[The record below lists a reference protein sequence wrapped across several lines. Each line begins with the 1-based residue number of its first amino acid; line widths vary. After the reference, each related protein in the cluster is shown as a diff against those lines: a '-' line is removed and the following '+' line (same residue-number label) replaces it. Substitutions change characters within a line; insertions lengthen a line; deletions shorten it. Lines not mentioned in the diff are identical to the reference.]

1 MLIRARGRSGRL
13 LSPLTS
19 PTLKLQSEVGAGK
32 EQRQE
37 NAAGN
42 NPSFTRDWDGEVYPV
57 LPPLF
62 QMESDSRWAS
72 HSLALSPS
80 PTLTQLS
87 AELEDVPLQR
97 VAPHSFSFRA

>member
-42 NPSFTRDWDGEVYPV
+42 NPSFTRDWDGEV
-57 LPPLF
+57 
-62 QMESDSRWAS
+62 
-72 HSLALSPS
+72 
-80 PTLTQLS
+80 
-87 AELEDVPLQR
+87 
-97 VAPHSFSFRA
+97 